1 VIRPVLPVAHGPR
14 NRAREAGAAEATAGA
29 RADRVAPVIV
39 VALAASVVPVAPAV
53 AVALAAS
60 AGPAAGVAPAVR
72 GNPMTH
78 GARLSPVWLAAV
90 AVARTTPAAV
100 GVAAAARSAA

>member
-1 VIRPVLPVAHGPR
+1 V
-14 NRAREAGAAEATAGA
+14 AEATAGA
-29 RADRVAPVIV
+29 RADPVAPAIA
-39 VALAASVVPVAPAV
+39 VALAASAVPVAPAV

-60 AGPAAGVAPAVR
+60 AGPAAGVARAVR
-72 GNPMTH
+72 GNPMTR
-78 GARLSPVWLAAV
+78 GARLSPVWLAAF